1 MTSGAQL
8 ALDGMFLADQAAS
21 QDWKDRWDNAIVA
34 LARTGQE
41 FTTDEIRK
49 IAGPPEDHP
58 NAAGAR
64 LQVASRAG
72 VIRATGGYR
81 KSTRDTL
88 HAHPLTVW
96 VGA

>member
-8 ALDGMFLADQAAS
+8 ALDGMFLADKAAS
-21 QDWKDRWDNAIVA
+21 MDWKERWDNAIAA

-64 LQVASRAG
+64 LQVAARAG
-72 VIRATGGYR
+72 LIRQCGYR
-81 KSTRDTL
+81 KSTRETL
-88 HAHPLTVW
+88 HAHPLTCW